1 MICILRSVIL
11 RRTTEYILGLTGG
24 IMGILFSIYAMYF
37 YRNKEFVHVILH
49 TLPQIFKIHIS

>member
-1 MICILRSVIL
+1 M